1 MGNQEIP
8 RWERWGQFRYS
19 IIGGLLASPP
29 EGGALTQA
37 LSELASK
44 RYRHPITPH
53 RWVTYGFSTLEK
65 WFHQARHAPDPV
77 KALGRKVRGD
87 CGGSRALSPELL
99 AELEALYRA
108 NAHWTVK
115 LLYDNLA
122 VLVEAKPQIGPLP
135 AYQTVRKAMR
145 ARGWVRKRRPVR
157 EPTPGQILAAERLE
171 KREVRSFEVSCSHE
185 LWHADC
191 HVGSLKIVDA
201 AGRWHVPVALGF
213 LDDRSRIC
221 CHLQW
226 YLAETAE
233 VFVHGLIQAFAKR
246 GLPRALLTD
255 NGRAMV
261 AEETQNGLE
270 RLGVLHETTLPYS
283 PYVNGK
289 QEKFWALLESRCLA
303 MLEKVPA
310 LSLSLLNQATQAWVE
325 LDYNQGRHSELG
337 MSPIAR
343 LLEGPEVS
351 RPSPSAEAMRFA
363 FTRRAVRTQRRTD
376 QTISVAGVRF
386 EVPSRFRHL
395 PKLSVRYVGWDKS
408 HVHLVDPRTGEPL
421 ARLLPLDKEKNAAAF
436 RRALAP
442 VDPSP
447 TPETANPIPPL
458 LEKLLADYAA
468 TGLPPAYV
476 PLEKI
481 HTASVPEDGEDEP

>member
-1 MGNQEIP
+1 MDDQGIP
-8 RWERWGQFRYS
+8 RWERWGRFRYS

-37 LSELASK
+37 LSELARK
-44 RYRHPITPH
+44 RYRHPTDPQ

-65 WFHQARHAPDPV
+65 WFHRARHAADPV
-77 KALGRKVRGD
+77 KALGRRVRRD
-87 CGGSRALSPELL
+87 CGGSRALGPKLL
-99 AELEALYRA
+99 AELEALYQA

-122 VLVEAKPQIGPLP
+122 VLVQAKPQIGPLP

-145 ARGWVRKRRPVR
+145 SRGWVRKRRPLR
-157 EPTPGQILAAERLE
+157 ETTPGQVLAAERLAQ
-171 KREVRSFEVSCSHE
+171 REVRSFEASHCHSV
-185 LWHADC
+185 WHADFHAC
-191 HVGSLKIVDA
+191 SLKVLDE
-201 AGRWHVPVALGF
+201 AGRWHVPLALGI
-213 LDDRSRIC
+213 LDDRSRVC

-226 YLAETAE
+226 YFAETAE
-233 VFVHGLIQAFAKR
+233 GFVHGLIQAFAKR

-270 RLGVLHETTLPYS
+270 RLGVAHETTLPYS
-283 PYVNGK
+283 PYMNGK

-310 LSLSLLNQATQAWVE
+310 LSLSFLNQATQAWVE

-337 MSPIAR
+337 MSPIGR

-408 HVHLVDPRTGEPL
+408 HAHLVDPRTGEPL
-421 ARLLPLDKEKNAAAF
+421 ARLLPLDKEKNAAGI

-442 VDPSP
+442 VDTSP
-447 TPETANPIPPL
+447 APDPANPIPPL

-476 PLEKI
+476 PLEEI
-481 HTASVPEDGEDEP
+481 AAGDLREDGEREP